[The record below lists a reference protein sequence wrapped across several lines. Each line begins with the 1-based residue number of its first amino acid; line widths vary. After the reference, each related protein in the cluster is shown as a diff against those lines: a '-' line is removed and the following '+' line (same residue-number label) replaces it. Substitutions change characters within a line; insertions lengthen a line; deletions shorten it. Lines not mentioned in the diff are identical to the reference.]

1 MVEQNLN
8 ILSVISAMIFAI
20 VLAFL
25 MLWSYNKS
33 ITSFIAFYA
42 FIVILYSSLNIIFII
57 LKNDMYNEEEYNITF
72 GASLFIG
79 LLSFILMIF
88 FGTKVL
94 RLY

>member
-1 MVEQNLN
+1 MVEQNLK
-8 ILSVISAMIFAI
+8 ILSVISAMIFSI

-57 LKNDMYNEEEYNITF
+57 LKKDMYNEEEYNITF